1 MTSSLNFGIQPG
13 AYATTPLGAPASAT
27 TTATT
32 TAATTAATAVPRSFD
47 VSDADFETS
56 VIERSFQVPVLL
68 DCWAPWCGPCKQL
81 KPLLEKLAEAYEGR
95 FVLAK
100 LNSDE
105 CPQIAGMLGLR
116 SIPHVLLFKDGRPV
130 DQFTGAQPESKVRA
144 FLDAHVQGPSPAQL
158 LLRQATQ
165 EADHAVA
172 VDLLTQAQTLDP
184 QEPDITRLLAERQ
197 AALKAQQDFESLRP
211 AGDPAAL
218 QARIAANPKDH
229 EARFDLAAIQA
240 HGGDFAAAFEQL
252 LDVVLRDKA
261 EHREAARVRMVEW
274 FGLCP
279 DPAVVDRA
287 QRRLAMYL
295 N

>member
-1 MTSSLNFGIQPG
+1 MSTFKAFSTSFGSIP
-13 AYATTPLGAPASAT
+13 AAPVGAPAAPG
-27 TTATT
+27 
-32 TAATTAATAVPRSFD
+32 AAAAPAGELSFD
-47 VSDADFETS
+47 VLDADFEAR

-81 KPLLEKLAEAYEGR
+81 KPLLEKLVQAYEGR

-105 CPQIAGMLGLR
+105 CPQIAGLLGLR

-130 DQFTGAQPESKVRA
+130 DQFTGALPESRIRA
-144 FLDAHVQGPSPAQL
+144 FLDAHVQPPSPARQL
-158 LLRQATQ
+158 WRDALA
-165 EADHAVA
+165 EPDHARA
-172 VDLLTQAQTLDP
+172 VELLTNAQALDP
-184 QEPDITRLLAERQ
+184 QEPGIARALAERQ
-197 AALKAQQDFESLRP
+197 AALKAQQDFEALRP

-218 QARIAANPKDH
+218 RARLDANPKDH
-229 EARFDLAAIQA
+229 AARFDLAALLA
-240 HGGDFAAAFEQL
+240 HDGDFAAAFEQL
-252 LDVVLRDKA
+252 LEVVLRDKA
-261 EHREAARVRMVEW
+261 EHREAARARMVEW

-279 DPAVVDRA
+279 DPAVTDRA

>member
-1 MTSSLNFGIQPG
+1 MNSPLNFGVKPG
-13 AYATTPLGAPASAT
+13 AYSTTPLGAT
-27 TTATT
+27 TTTT
-32 TAATTAATAVPRSFD
+32 VSPGTAAGPAASTGPRSYD

-81 KPLLEKLAEAYEGR
+81 KPLLEKLVQAYEGR

-130 DQFTGAQPESKVRA
+130 DQFTGALPESKIRA
-144 FLDAHVQGPSPAQL
+144 FLDTHVQPPSPAQL

-165 EADHAVA
+165 EADHAQA
-172 VDLLTQAQTLDP
+172 VDLLTQAQALDP
-184 QEPDITRLLAERQ
+184 QEPDITRALAERQ
-197 AALKAQQDFESLRP
+197 AALKAQQDFEALRP

-218 QARIAANPKDH
+218 QARLDANPKDH
-229 EARFDLAAIQA
+229 AARFELAAIHA

-252 LDVVLRDKA
+252 LEVVLRDKA
-261 EHREAARVRMVEW
+261 EQREAARARMVEW